1 VGTVLVTHYD
11 PLVPLYEFRCGACG
25 ERFEALV
32 DAATESVECRLCG
45 SPDTRRVYSAQAA
58 PMSLV
63 KPPGE
68 RRKQERA
75 NEKLRA
81 DTKARF
87 KESRRLGGERR
98 G

>member
-1 VGTVLVTHYD
+1 M
-11 PLVPLYEFRCGACG
+11 YEFRCGACG

-32 DAATESVECRLCG
+32 DAGTETVDCRLCG
-45 SPDTRRVYSAQAA
+45 AADTRRVYSAQAA

-63 KPPGE
+63 KPAGE

-81 DTKARF
+81 DSKTRF
-87 KESRRLGGERR
+87 KESRRRARERR

>member
-11 PLVPLYEFRCGACG
+11 QRVPMYEFRCGACG

-32 DAATESVECRLCG
+32 DAGTEAVECRLCG
-45 SPDTRRVYSAQAA
+45 APDTRRIYSAQAA

-63 KPPGE
+63 KPPGA

-75 NEKLRA
+75 NEKLRT

-87 KESRRLGGERR
+87 KESRRRARERR
-98 G
+98 S